1 MKSGE
6 INSLFKNFSKV
17 IKNPKSDLKYK
28 NKFTLLIS
36 VVLSAQCTDVNVNNV
51 TKNIYPKY
59 NKPEHFVKLGRK
71 KIEKLIKSIGLFRNK
86 GKSVYL
92 LSKQLIEKHNGKVP
106 KNFDDLYALPG
117 VGKKTASVVLNEGFG
132 LPTIAVDTHVFRVS
146 NRTGLAYGKN
156 PDKVQENLYKAAK
169 QLIIKAKKFEKKD
182 KLEKALK
189 LYSKAYDK
197 LLKAYDKDKKNPDI
211 LNYLGFTLRKA
222 GNFEEAEKFY
232 LEGLEIKPDHEGIN
246 EYLGEL
252 YVKTNRVELAKERL
266 EVLKGCKCE
275 EFEELKEL
283 IDKN

>member
-6 INSLFKNFSKV
+6 INSLFKNLGRV

-86 GKSVYL
+86 AKSVYL

-106 KNFDDLYALPG
+106 KNFDYLYALPG

-146 NRTGLAYGKN
+146 NRTGLARGKN
-156 PDKVQENLYKAAK
+156 PDEVQQNLYKVVP
-169 QLIIKAKKFEKKD
+169 KKY
-182 KLEKALK
+182 LK
-189 LYSKAYDK
+189 
-197 LLKAYDKDKKNPDI
+197 
-211 LNYLGFTLRKA
+211 KA
-222 GNFEEAEKFY
+222 GHTILLHGRYTCKARKPLCKICVIRKYCKF
-232 LEGLEIKPDHEGIN
+232 KN
-246 EYLGEL
+246 
-252 YVKTNRVELAKERL
+252 
-266 EVLKGCKCE
+266 
-275 EFEELKEL
+275 KEL
-283 IDKN
+283 N